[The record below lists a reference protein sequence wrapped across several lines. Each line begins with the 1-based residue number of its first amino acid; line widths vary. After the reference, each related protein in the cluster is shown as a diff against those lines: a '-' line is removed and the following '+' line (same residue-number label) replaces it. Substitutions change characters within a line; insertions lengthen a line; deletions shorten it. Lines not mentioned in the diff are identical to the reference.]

1 VRFLTDEPAGNG
13 SEEEPKFE
21 ETGKIDM
28 ETVVKPEDRFK
39 LSLLSMDKRFMDLE
53 FAISEIAARVKDIDP
68 ENLKTLDQRIES
80 MEDMVMVEQAAVLE
94 LKRVMEGV
102 DQGFRDVAS
111 LRDVEDMRER
121 VRRVENLARAAAEMT
136 DLPAELSQETR
147 QRLKSLEDGVS
158 ELKEKVVE
166 VVSPMEVAEMRRGLG
181 NLGERMSIMRMAV
194 DDLKRNID
202 KRVQEGIKGA
212 QITTADFGFIDSK
225 VNSLKTAIDIL
236 SDKRVEN
243 EMKIAAMEQRLAN
256 VHAGE
261 AGDSPLSEKVIDELR
276 NMKRELEGAKLRMD
290 SVERVVQETARTA
303 HDAEAAARRFEGF
316 ERLSGLQR
324 EIDDKL
330 RQFNFVKDEMGRL
343 SNRVEMMYENMDK
356 RFAELHGAERE
367 MQDVKR
373 TMADARKEIEMTKF
387 GLKRAASKDELAGV
401 AAEVGGA
408 RRLEGRVE
416 ELGEA
421 VRKLDAAQERGTQ
434 GGVSAEVLVIMKELA
449 DRLENAERTV
459 IDMQKGAEAAPSVP
473 GQLGMQDFEGRMN
486 DVIDKL
492 VFLES
497 RLTALEAIF
506 QTSSRTQ
513 AVVIE

>member
-1 VRFLTDEPAGNG
+1 LTDEPAGNDSG
-13 SEEEPKFE
+13 DEEPMFE

-28 ETVVKPEDRFK
+28 ETVVRPEDKFK

-94 LKRVMEGV
+94 LKHVMEGV
-102 DQGFRDVAS
+102 DQGFRSVAS

-181 NLGERMSIMRMAV
+181 NLGERVSLMRMTV

-243 EMKIAAMEQRLAN
+243 EMKIAAMEQRLAA

-261 AGDSPLSEKVIDELR
+261 AGDSPLSEKMMDELR

-290 SVERVVQETARTA
+290 SVERVVQETARMA
-303 HDAEAAARRFEGF
+303 HDAEAAASRFEGF
-316 ERLSGLQR
+316 ERLSGLQH

-343 SNRVEMMYENMDK
+343 SNRVEMMYENIDK
-356 RFAELHGAERE
+356 RFAAMRGSERELHDLGKG
-367 MQDVKR
+367 V
-373 TMADARKEIEMTKF
+373 ADARKEIEMTKF
-387 GLKRAASKDELAGV
+387 GLMRAASKDELANV

-421 VRKLDAAQERGTQ
+421 VRKLDAAHGREPQ

-459 IDMQKGAEAAPSVP
+459 IDMQKAAEAAPSVP

-486 DVIDKL
+486 EVIDKL

-497 RLTALEAIF
+497 RLSALEAIF

>member
-1 VRFLTDEPAGNG
+1 MTDEPAGNG
-13 SEEEPKFE
+13 SEEEPNFE
-21 ETGKIDM
+21 ETDKIDM
-28 ETVVKPEDRFK
+28 QTVVRPEDKFK

-68 ENLKTLDQRIES
+68 ENLKTLDQRIEA
-80 MEDMVMVEQAAVLE
+80 MEDMIMVEQAAVLE

-102 DQGFRDVAS
+102 DKGFQTSAS

-166 VVSPMEVAEMRRGLG
+166 VVSPMEIAEMRRSLG
-181 NLGERMSIMRMAV
+181 NLDERMSLMRMAV

-212 QITTADFGFIDSK
+212 QITTADFGFISTK
-225 VNSLKTAIDIL
+225 INSLKTAIDIL
-236 SDKRVEN
+236 SDKRIEN
-243 EMKIAAMEQRLAN
+243 EMKITTLEQRLAN

-261 AGDSPLSEKVIDELR
+261 GGDSPLSEKMIDELR
-276 NMKRELEGAKLRMD
+276 TMKRDVEGAKLRMD
-290 SVERVVQETARTA
+290 SVERVVQETAKTA

-316 ERLSGLQR
+316 EKLSGLQA

-330 RQFNFVKDEMGRL
+330 RQFRFVQDELGKL
-343 SNRVEMMYENMDK
+343 SNRIEMMYDNIDK
-356 RFAELHGAERE
+356 RFAAMRGSERELHELGKA
-367 MQDVKR
+367 V
-373 TMADARKEIEMTKF
+373 ADARKEIEMTKF
-387 GLKRAASKDELAGV
+387 GLKRAASKEDVASL

-434 GGVSAEVLVIMKELA
+434 AGVSAEVLVIMKELA
-449 DRLENAERTV
+449 DRLENAERTI
-459 IDMQKGAEAAPSVP
+459 IDMQKAAGEAPAVP

-497 RLTALEAIF
+497 RLAALEAIF

>member
-1 VRFLTDEPAGNG
+1 MTDEPAGNDSG
-13 SEEEPKFE
+13 DEEPMFE
-21 ETGKIDM
+21 EQSRIDM
-28 ETVVKPEDRFK
+28 ETVVKPEDKFK
-39 LSLLSMDKRFMDLE
+39 LSLLNIQKRFVDIE

-80 MEDMVMVEQAAVLE
+80 LEDMIMVEQAGVHE
-94 LKRVMEGV
+94 LKHIMQNV
-102 DQGFRDVAS
+102 DNVFQTTAT

-147 QRLKSLEDGVS
+147 QRIKSVEDNVA
-158 ELKEKVVE
+158 ELMDKSVE
-166 VVSPMEVAEMRRGLG
+166 VVSPMEVAEMRRSLG
-181 NLGERMSIMRMAV
+181 NLDERVSLMRMSV
-194 DDLKRNID
+194 EDLKRNID
-202 KRVQEGIKGA
+202 KRVQDGIKGA
-212 QITTADFGFIDSK
+212 QITTADFGFISTK
-225 VNSLKTAIDIL
+225 INSLKTAIDIL
-236 SDKRVEN
+236 SDKRIEN
-243 EMKIAAMEQRLAN
+243 EMKITALEQRLAN

-261 AGDSPLSEKVIDELR
+261 GGDSPLSEKMIDELR
-276 NMKRELEGAKLRMD
+276 TMKRDVEGAKLRMD
-290 SVERVVQETARTA
+290 SVERVVQETAKTA
-303 HDAEAAARRFEGF
+303 HDAEAASRRFEGF
-316 ERLSGLQR
+316 EKLSGLQA

-330 RQFNFVKDEMGRL
+330 RQFRFVQDELGRL
-343 SNRVEMMYENMDK
+343 SNRIEMMYEGVEK
-356 RFAELHGAERE
+356 RFSELRGAERE
-367 MQDVKR
+367 MHNLGKAV
-373 TMADARKEIEMTKF
+373 ADARKEIEMTKF
-387 GLKRAASKDELAGV
+387 GLKRAASKEDVAGL

-421 VRKLDAAQERGTQ
+421 VRKLDAAYGRESQ
-434 GGVSAEVLVIMKELA
+434 GGVSAEVLVIMKEMA
-449 DRLENAERTV
+449 DRLENAERTI
-459 IDMQKGAEAAPSVP
+459 IDMQTGAGAPPAVP

-497 RLTALEAIF
+497 RLSALEAIF

>member
-1 VRFLTDEPAGNG
+1 LTDEPAGNDSG
-13 SEEEPKFE
+13 DEEPMFE
-21 ETGKIDM
+21 EQSRIDM
-28 ETVVKPEDRFK
+28 ETVVKPEDKFK
-39 LSLLSMDKRFMDLE
+39 LSLLNIQKRFVDIE

-80 MEDMVMVEQAAVLE
+80 LEDMIMVEQAGVHE
-94 LKRVMEGV
+94 LKHIMQNV
-102 DQGFRDVAS
+102 DNVFQTTAT

-147 QRLKSLEDGVS
+147 QRIKSVEDNVA
-158 ELKEKVVE
+158 ELMDKSVE
-166 VVSPMEVAEMRRGLG
+166 VVSPMEVAEMRRSLG
-181 NLGERMSIMRMAV
+181 NLDERVSLMRMSV
-194 DDLKRNID
+194 EDLKRNID
-202 KRVQEGIKGA
+202 KRVQDGIKGA
-212 QITTADFGFIDSK
+212 QITTADFGFISTK
-225 VNSLKTAIDIL
+225 INSLKTAIDIL
-236 SDKRVEN
+236 SDKRIEN
-243 EMKIAAMEQRLAN
+243 EMKITALEQRLAN

-261 AGDSPLSEKVIDELR
+261 GGDSPLSEKMIDELR
-276 NMKRELEGAKLRMD
+276 TMKRDVEGAKLRMD
-290 SVERVVQETARTA
+290 SVERVVQETAKTA
-303 HDAEAAARRFEGF
+303 HDAEAASRRFEGF
-316 ERLSGLQR
+316 EKLSGLQA

-330 RQFNFVKDEMGRL
+330 RQFRFVQDELGRL
-343 SNRVEMMYENMDK
+343 SNRIEMMYEGVEK
-356 RFAELHGAERE
+356 RFSELRGAERE
-367 MQDVKR
+367 MHNLGKAV
-373 TMADARKEIEMTKF
+373 ADARKEIEMTKF
-387 GLKRAASKDELAGV
+387 GLKRAASKEDVAGL

-421 VRKLDAAQERGTQ
+421 VRKLDAAYGRESQ
-434 GGVSAEVLVIMKELA
+434 GGVSAEVLVIMKEMA
-449 DRLENAERTV
+449 DRLENAERTI
-459 IDMQKGAEAAPSVP
+459 IDMQTGAGAPPAVP

-497 RLTALEAIF
+497 RLSALEAIF